1 MISQLISQ
9 SISNNKK
16 LFTLLIDP
24 DQHTTESLTNLSKN
38 ADESG
43 VDLIFVG
50 GSLLNNDIDK
60 SLELIKKNTNIPAL
74 LFPGNL
80 LQITNKA
87 DGILLLSLISGRN
100 PDLLIGNHVI
110 ASARIKK
117 SNLEVLPT
125 GYILIEGGTST
136 SVEYMS
142 NTKPIPAE
150 KIDIAIATAMAG
162 EMLGLKY
169 IYLEAGSGA
178 KTSINIK
185 LIKGVKENINIP
197 LIVGG
202 GIKTPNDV
210 KSAVNAGAD
219 IIVIGNV
226 IEQNPEILPELVKA
240 CQNS

>member
-16 LFTLLIDP
+16 LFALLIDP

-60 SLELIKKNTNIPAL
+60 SFDLIKKNTTIPAL
-74 LFPGNL
+74 LFPGSL

-100 PDLLIGNHVI
+100 SDLLIGNHVI
-110 ASARIKK
+110 ASARIKR

-125 GYILIEGGTST
+125 GYILIEGGKST

-150 KIDIAIATAMAG
+150 KIDIAVATAMAG

-185 LIKGVKENINIP
+185 IIKGVKENISIP

-219 IIVIGNV
+219 IIVVGNV